1 MIYNIIIALILIVGV
16 INHYL
21 HLSIRKKM
29 QHEINILLTK
39 IVRHNST
46 LDSKECKGYIR
57 LRN

>member
-1 MIYNIIIALILIVGV
+1 MIYNIIIACILIISV

-39 IVRHNST
+39 IVRHNKE
-46 LDSKECKGYIR
+46 SKCISIDID
-57 LRN
+57 